1 MSKWTR
7 AHVGRIVQ
15 IRLVVLVLAAAAVL
29 LLICVPYS
37 KRPGKGNGL
46 WASALAG
53 LITRDAGH
61 GRTRGCSPHVEAS
74 KIPYR
79 LSAFNR

>member
-29 LLICVPYS
+29 LLICVPF
-37 KRPGKGNGL
+37 
-46 WASALAG
+46 
-53 LITRDAGH
+53 
-61 GRTRGCSPHVEAS
+61 VEAS
-74 KIPYR
+74 R
-79 LSAFNR
+79 QG